1 MPNSYWSTTLIF
13 IRHAQARAADGSYGN
28 DTLLSPFGHEQA
40 QALVAAF
47 TSETVP
53 TVVYTSPYPRAV
65 ATAQPLCY
73 HYGITPIVDV
83 RLAEFALPAG
93 SLATVQQRPDLV
105 LWQPDHCGVRD
116 GETLAAFAARV
127 ADLCTTIALQHA
139 HTSVAMVTHSGV
151 IDAALRWAVGLATDS
166 LWQHDF
172 ELATASVTEIE
183 VWPYGRVSNGAP
195 RYCAIRRVG
204 DVRHLGQLI
213 SDL

>member
-105 LWQPDHCGVRD
+105 LWQPDHCGVPD

-127 ADLCTTIALQHA
+127 GTSEQWSAAILCYSSGRGRAPFRTADKRSLGCRQARRRPNRRLQLTAFGARDRGFCAPVHA
-139 HTSVAMVTHSGV
+139 RRCCSSG
-151 IDAALRWAVGLATDS
+151 AVS
-166 LWQHDF
+166 
-172 ELATASVTEIE
+172 E
-183 VWPYGRVSNGAP
+183 P
-195 RYCAIRRVG
+195 
-204 DVRHLGQLI
+204 
-213 SDL
+213 